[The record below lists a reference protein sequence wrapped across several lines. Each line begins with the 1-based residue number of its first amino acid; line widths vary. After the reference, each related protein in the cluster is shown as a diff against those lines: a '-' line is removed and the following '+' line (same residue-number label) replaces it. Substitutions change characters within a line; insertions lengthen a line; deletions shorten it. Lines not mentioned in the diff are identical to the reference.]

1 MSHMEVHPDLFQT
14 HPAEN
19 SFLKMGKEVGRATES
34 SVHWRKEE
42 FEVEWLLS
50 G

>member
-34 SVHWRKEE
+34 TVFIGGMKSLK
-42 FEVEWLLS
+42 
-50 G
+50 